1 MTEKR
6 NKLHAIDEIRLLEIF
21 NIIDHI
27 RGTYIEEI
35 ENGLDKIEDI
45 VMDFKNKWA
54 ESEDD

>member
-6 NKLHAIDEIRLLEIF
+6 NKLYPIDEVRLLEVF
-21 NIIDHI
+21 TIIDLI

-35 ENGLDKIEDI
+35 ENELDKIEDI

-54 ESEDD
+54 ESEDE